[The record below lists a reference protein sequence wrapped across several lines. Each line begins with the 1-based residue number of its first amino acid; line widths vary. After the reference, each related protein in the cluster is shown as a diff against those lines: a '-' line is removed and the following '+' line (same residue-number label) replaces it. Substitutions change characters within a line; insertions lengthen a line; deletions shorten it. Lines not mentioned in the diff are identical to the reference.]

1 MTKGN
6 KTWQA
11 TFQVGWI
18 EHFLWLSYSSLLS
31 GGICRY
37 CILFPEQPH
46 QGSGLGVGST
56 RSGVLILSPFQ
67 KPYTK
72 ALGRDNILV
81 CHEETL
87 AAERAD
93 LFLRNFTKPEE
104 RINSIMMREKEKQLE
119 ENRHVL

>member
-1 MTKGN
+1 M
-6 KTWQA
+6 
-11 TFQVGWI
+11 F
-18 EHFLWLSYSSLLS
+18 YS
-31 GGICRY
+31 C
-37 CILFPEQPH
+37 P
-46 QGSGLGVGST
+46 
-56 RSGVLILSPFQ
+56 PFQ

-72 ALGRDNILV
+72 ALGRDGILV

-104 RINSIMMREKEKQLE
+104 RIDSILMREKEKQLE